1 MKLRIAG
8 KIYATVATFV
18 VVALVVTVF
27 GMLTLRSYSQATDA
41 MANAADRAI
50 LGERVNG
57 LVLAVVMDS
66 RGIYMARSVDEAEKY
81 GKPLLENLD
90 RLRATLDAWQG
101 LLPPASRGGLD
112 TLAQSTD
119 QFIRFR
125 AELVRIARTGQLAE
139 ARAFGDNDANR
150 KTRQELN
157 KAITAAAAITA
168 EEVTRLKQQ
177 QQDLYTLR
185 QWSFVGIL
193 ALGAALAIA
202 VLRVVVRR
210 HLVDPIR
217 SLTGVMSRLASG
229 QLEVEM
235 PRITS
240 RDEMAEMVAAVE
252 VWRSNALRRREL
264 MAQTEAER
272 AAREERANRV
282 KTLTADFDGVA
293 SATVTD
299 LVAAV
304 EQLES
309 NSTAMAAVADDSTAR
324 AHAVRE
330 SSGLAL
336 TSVQTVAA
344 AAEEL
349 AASIREIGTQ
359 AELSRQVAGN
369 ASADAART
377 DEMVQSLDQA
387 ATRIGDVVGLINSI
401 ASQTN
406 LLALNATIEAARAGE
421 AGKGFA
427 VVAHEVKNLA
437 NQTSRATE
445 DIAAQI
451 KAVQVATTGT
461 VEALRGITGTIQQ
474 INEISGSI
482 AEAVGQQS
490 AATAEIAR
498 SVQLASDGTSA
509 VSGHA
514 EGVLAGARETDTASK
529 SVARAAA
536 ALAGQAHKLREDVH
550 TFLASVTDAFVDEIG
565 GFVQWD
571 DSLVT
576 GHSMI
581 DDDHRRLFGYIDE
594 LHDAMVKG
602 AGAEAVATVVAQ
614 LADYTRE
621 HFGREEKMMA
631 LGGYA
636 EREAHLAAHRDF
648 IAKVDDFR
656 RRVDQRS
663 GTVTIEILTFLR
675 DWLLE
680 HIAKVDKHFVAAMGK
695 RSA

>member
-8 KIYATVATFV
+8 KIYATVTAFV
-18 VVALVVTVF
+18 AVALAVAVF
-27 GMLTLRSYSQATDA
+27 GMLALRSYNQASDS

-50 LGERVNG
+50 LGERLNG

-66 RGIYMARSVDEAEKY
+66 RGIYMARSVEEAEKFA
-81 GKPLLENLD
+81 KPLLDNLD
-90 RLRATLDAWQG
+90 RLRATLDSWQG
-101 LLPPASRGGLD
+101 LLPQSARGSLD
-112 TLAQSTD
+112 GLAQSTD

-125 AELVRIARTGQLAE
+125 AELVRIARSGQLAE

-157 KAITAAAAITA
+157 KAITAAAAANA
-168 EEVTRLKQQ
+168 EEIGRLKQSQ
-177 QQDLYTLR
+177 QELYSLR
-185 QWSFVGIL
+185 QWSFVAIL
-193 ALGAALAIA
+193 ALGAALAVTA
-202 VLRVVVRR
+202 LRMVVRR
-210 HLVDPIR
+210 HLVHPIR
-217 SLTGVMSRLASG
+217 ALTAAMSRLAAG
-229 QLEVEM
+229 QLDVEM
-235 PRITS
+235 PRTAS
-240 RDEMAEMVAAVE
+240 HDEVAEMVAAVE
-252 VWRSNALRRREL
+252 VWRSNAQRRREL

-272 AAREERANRV
+272 AAREQRAARV
-282 KTLTADFDGVA
+282 KGLTADFDAVA

-304 EQLES
+304 EQLQG
-309 NSTAMAAVADDSTAR
+309 NSAAMAAVADDSTAR

-336 TSVQTVAA
+336 GSVQTVAA
-344 AAEEL
+344 AAEQL
-349 AASIREIGTQ
+349 AASIREIGAQ
-359 AELSRQVAGN
+359 AELSRKVAVN
-369 ASADAART
+369 ASGDAART

-437 NQTSRATE
+437 NQTARATE

-498 SVQLASDGTSA
+498 SVQMASEGTGA
-509 VSGHA
+509 VSEHA
-514 EGVLAGARETDTASK
+514 EGVLAGARKTDSASK

-571 DSLVT
+571 DSLLT
-576 GHSMI
+576 GHSMV
-581 DDDHRRLFGYIDE
+581 DDDHRRLFGYIDQ

-602 AGAEAVATVVAQ
+602 AGAEMVAEVVAR

-636 EREAHLAAHRDF
+636 EREAHLAAHREF
-648 IAKVDDFR
+648 IDRVEDFR

-675 DWLLE
+675 DWLLD
-680 HIAKVDKHFVAAMGK
+680 HIAKVDKHFVAVVNGRA
-695 RSA
+695 A